1 MQLLSRERMHMQI
14 FEQLEQ
20 WKVSQVLIE
29 LQYIVAKEKKT
40 IYGRILSV
48 NTVEQNILF
57 YNDDKKAIEN
67 VYLSQIED
75 IIATGSLA
83 AETNQNTTLN
93 SELNK
98 KHLSL
103 KEEIIQTISSLTTSD
118 LNALFPLIKHLAKST
133 EK

>member
-1 MQLLSRERMHMQI
+1 MQLFCGEGMSMQI

-29 LQYIVAKEKKT
+29 LQYIIAREKKT

-48 NTVEQNILF
+48 DTLEQNILF

-75 IIATGSLA
+75 IIATGSIA
-83 AETNQNTTLN
+83 VETNQNTTLN
-93 SELNK
+93 TELNE
-98 KHLSL
+98 KHNSL
-103 KEEIIQTISSLTTSD
+103 KEEIIKTISSLTTSD
-118 LNALFPLIKHLAKST
+118 LYALFPLIKHLAKST

>member
-83 AETNQNTTLN
+83 AETNQNITLN

>member
-1 MQLLSRERMHMQI
+1 MQMFSGEGMPMHI

-40 IYGRILSV
+40 IYGRIFSV
-48 NTVEQNILF
+48 DTVEQNILF

-75 IIATGSLA
+75 IIARGSLA
-83 AETNQNTTLN
+83 AETNQNVILN
-93 SELNK
+93 TELNK
-98 KHLSL
+98 TYPSL
-103 KEEIIQTISSLTTSD
+103 KEEIIQTISSLSTSD
-118 LNALFPLIKHLAKST
+118 LYALFPLIKHLAKST